1 MTRKIHLLGI
11 SFLIL
16 ITNGCNS
23 QDKPKDFDYGRVEN
37 NKYVNS
43 FFDFEI
49 SLHTDWIVQTKEQME
64 SMSKAGKDLIA
75 GDDSQ
80 MKAVIKA
87 SEINT
92 ANLLSVS
99 QFERGSAVEFNPSMV
114 LIAENTKTFPG
125 IKTGSDYLFQARRL
139 LEQSQI
145 KYDSMDKEFTK
156 EVINGT
162 DFYKMNTAIKYMGV
176 NIKQV
181 YYSTILK
188 GFSFNVIISYIND
201 QQEQDLLKLI
211 NSMKFKK

>member
-1 MTRKIHLLGI
+1 MTKKIHLLGI
-11 SFLIL
+11 FFLIL
-16 ITNGCNS
+16 IPNVCNS

-49 SLHTDWIVQTKEQME
+49 SLHTDWIVKTKEQME
-64 SMSKAGKDLIA
+64 SLTKAGKDLVA
-75 GDDSQ
+75 GDDSK

-99 QFERGSAVEFNPSMV
+99 QFERGSAVEYNPSMV
-114 LIAENTKTFPG
+114 LIAENTKNFPG
-125 IKTGSDYLFQARRL
+125 IKIGSDYLFQTRRL
-139 LEQSQI
+139 LDQSQL
-145 KYDSMDKEFTK
+145 KYDYIDKEFTK

-162 DFYKMNTAIKYMGV
+162 DFYKMNAEIKYMGL

-201 QQEQDLLKLI
+201 QQKQDLLKSI
-211 NSMKFKK
+211 NSMKFKN